1 MNPFMKGSLFLL
13 LLVALGLIVS
23 PQINADTDE
32 DTFNVTVNISAVAQ
46 IIVIPTSLS
55 WAQLSPGSNGA
66 VQNVSLKNIGSLNL
80 STIYASANTITLESA
95 NPLGSGEAPKYAAPG
110 LMMVQN
116 ATSGSSY
123 YHLGRLEWN
132 LSAALAGEVFPA
144 LEPTWSHGWYRNS
157 SGNEYLWLLM
167 NGTDGT
173 CNTSTGNPIFR
184 IKTAPENDTSMK
196 RDLTTEVTT
205 GDVCGGSY
213 TAPSSSES
221 WGVFSCS
228 GATNPLNGHF
238 VAVYYDCTKI
248 YIYNY
253 DKSSTF
259 PTVNAVPYFWSSTIY
274 PGDETYMN
282 LIAAVPLGIP
292 AGDTQEGTITITAST

>member
-1 MNPFMKGSLFLL
+1 MDPFMKGSLFLL
-13 LLVALGLIVS
+13 LLVALVLIVS
-23 PQINADTDE
+23 PQINADTDTG
-32 DTFNVTVNISAVAQ
+32 DFNVTVNISAVAQ

-66 VQNVSLKNIGSLNL
+66 VQNVSLKNTGSLNL

-95 NPLGSGEAPKYAAPG
+95 NPLSSGEAPKYAAPG

-132 LSAALAGEVFPA
+132 LSAALAGEVFPT
-144 LEPTWSHGWYRNS
+144 LESNWSHGWYRNS

-173 CNTSTGNPIFR
+173 CNASGATDPTFR

-196 RDLTTEVTT
+196 RDLTGEVTGT
-205 GDVCGGSY
+205 DCGGSY

-221 WGVFSCS
+221 WGVFSCV
-228 GATNPLNGHF
+228 GAGNPLAGHF